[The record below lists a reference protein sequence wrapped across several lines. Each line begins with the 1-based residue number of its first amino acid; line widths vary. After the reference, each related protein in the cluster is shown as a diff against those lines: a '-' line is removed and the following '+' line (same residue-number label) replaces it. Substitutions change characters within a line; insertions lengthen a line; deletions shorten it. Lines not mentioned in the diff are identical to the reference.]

1 MLEELDQL
9 EQRIRVLAQQV
20 QAVRDE
26 RDALRRQVTVLSNE
40 RDGLIKNLSEV
51 DAELG
56 QLRQKATVA
65 QVQASQEMLAAKEEV
80 TRIQG
85 TLDIFVAEKSALTSD
100 LQNKTQE
107 VQRLREVASQAQTRI
122 NHVLERLPGAIAQE

>member
-40 RDGLIKNLSEV
+40 RDGLIKNLSDV